1 MKITYDPAK
10 REKTLAERE
19 LDFEDAPEIF
29 AGITL
34 TLEDDRQDYG
44 EVRYQT
50 YGRLGER
57 LVMLIWTERD
67 GARHIISMRKCNERE
82 QARYGEQLDRSG

>member
-1 MKITYDPAK
+1 MKVTYDPAK
-10 REKTLAERE
+10 REWTLAERE
-19 LDFEDAPEIF
+19 LDFEDAPQVF

-57 LVMLIWTERD
+57 LVTLVWTERD

-82 QARYGEQLDRSG
+82 QARYGDQLDRSG

>member
-1 MKITYDPAK
+1 M
-10 REKTLAERE
+10 
-19 LDFEDAPEIF
+19 
-29 AGITL
+29 

-44 EVRYQT
+44 ETRYQT
-50 YGRLGER
+50 YGCLGER
-57 LVMLIWTERD
+57 LVTLIWTERD